1 MGQGLKTRA
10 ATLGSMIAVMWI
22 IRAVDLVVPGSGSVI
37 GHGIVPRT
45 WTGLE
50 GIAVAPLI
58 HLDFS
63 HLIANTIP
71 LIVLGALVL
80 LRGVVEFLIVVFTSA
95 AIAGLGTWLFGAGNT
110 QHVGA
115 SGIVFGLFGYLLIR
129 ALFDRRWSSALI
141 TLVVASAYG
150 GAMLSAI
157 VPEDGISWSGHF
169 FGFTG
174 GLVSAR
180 MTAAAEQRK
189 ERSLHAL

>member
-1 MGQGLKTRA
+1 MKRRA
-10 ATLGSMIAVMWI
+10 ATLGGMVAIMWI
-22 IRAVDLVVPGSGSVI
+22 IHVVDFIVPGADSVI
-37 GHGIVPRT
+37 GYGIVPRT
-45 WTGLE
+45 WPGLE
-50 GIAVAPLI
+50 GIAVAPFV

-63 HLIANTIP
+63 HLLANTIP
-71 LIVLGALVL
+71 LILLGALVL
-80 LRGVVEFLIVVFTSA
+80 LRGVAEFLFVVFTSA

-157 VPEDGISWSGHF
+157 VPEEGISWSGHF

-174 GLVSAR
+174 GLLSAR
-180 MTAAAEQRK
+180 IAAAAEQRK
-189 ERSLHAL
+189 ERSLHAF